1 MDMEKIKLGDTFEYR
16 TSFTQMDVDTFADVS
31 GDRNPIHLDE
41 KYAAKSI
48 FGRRIVHGFLAGS
61 VFSKVFGT
69 IWPGEGTIYLSQD
82 MSFRAPVFTGT
93 EYVARF
99 MVEEVNVEKHRGLV
113 SCNLETI
120 DGKPVIIGKALL
132 KHNDRF

>member
-1 MDMEKIKLGDTFEYR
+1 MHDLQP
-16 TSFTQMDVDTFADVS
+16 SQLFTQKDVDSFANIS
-31 GDRNPIHLDE
+31 GDRNPLHLDE
-41 KYAAKSI
+41 EYASKSI

-82 MSFRAPVFTGT
+82 MSFRAPVYTDT
-93 EYVARF
+93 EYVAKF
-99 MVEEVNVEKHRGLV
+99 MVEEIDLVKHRGLV

-132 KHNDRF
+132 KHSFRF